1 MSTTVLPNSTKVL
14 NVRITIISKAR
25 DYPNT
30 EIMKYSNFARP
41 LKTKIRIS
49 LYLKYLIL
57 LQTIYYEEL
66 TLNQNF
72 NTS

>member
-49 LYLKYLIL
+49 LLTSLIMSKIFNSITNDL
-57 LQTIYYEEL
+57 L
-66 TLNQNF
+66 
-72 NTS
+72 